1 MEAAAVE
8 MAWIL
13 SLQRGRCLSHHHR
26 MLKTA
31 NVLHYPTSDEISLD
45 KIYHYAAFVVAWLV
59 ANRRHHLDGR
69 WQPRIWTGPGGEQK
83 LGTPRGRWA
92 LNETV
97 SSTKRTQRGK
107 TRSCLPTVV
116 IWAAGHTTGNN

>member
-83 LGTPRGRWA
+83 LGTSEGGGP
-92 LNETV
+92 
-97 SSTKRTQRGK
+97 STKPVAR
-107 TRSCLPTVV
+107 RSEHSVERPG
-116 IWAAGHTTGNN
+116 AACRPS